1 VKLSGKKRV
10 EGFFAAICRSLIC
23 EAARLRAEAEPGQ
36 GYAERWEGRDR
47 ETPMATPL
55 AGRAF
60 VAGLAATILIVGC
73 VLAQADQKDT
83 RLPGL
88 FDALKKASSSDEAGA
103 IEAKIWTI
111 WLQANDPAI
120 DKLMAQGSDAMSNQ
134 DYAAAMQSFNEI
146 IEKKPDFA
154 EGWNKR
160 ATLYYLMGDYEHS
173 LKDIDQTLELEP
185 RHIGALSGLG
195 LVNMQLDHDE
205 AAADAFKRVLDI
217 DPQSASARTNLAIVN
232 DLLKRKSI

>member
-1 VKLSGKKRV
+1 LEEPLGK
-10 EGFFAAICRSLIC
+10 
-23 EAARLRAEAEPGQ
+23 
-36 GYAERWEGRDR
+36 
-47 ETPMATPL
+47 PL
-55 AGRAF
+55 KA
-60 VAGLAATILIVGC
+60 AGLAASILIFGC
-73 VLAQADQKDT
+73 ALAQADQKDT

-88 FDALKKASSSDEAGA
+88 FDSLKQASSTDEADL

-120 DKLMAQGSDAMSNQ
+120 DKLMEQGSTAMSNQ
-134 DYAAAMQSFNEI
+134 DFAAAMQSFNQI

-173 LKDIDQTLELEP
+173 LKDIDRTLELEP

-195 LVNMQLDHDE
+195 LVNMQMEREE
-205 AAADAFKRVLDI
+205 AAADAFQRVLDI
-217 DPQSASARTNLAIVN
+217 DPKSASAQMNLAIVK
-232 DLLKRKSI
+232 DLLKKKSI

>member
-1 VKLSGKKRV
+1 MALAGK
-10 EGFFAAICRSLIC
+10 S
-23 EAARLRAEAEPGQ
+23 
-36 GYAERWEGRDR
+36 W
-47 ETPMATPL
+47 MALPL
-55 AGRAF
+55 AGRACA
-60 VAGLAATILIVGC
+60 AGLAAAILVFGGP
-73 VLAQADQKDT
+73 LAPADQKDT

-88 FDALKKASSSDEAGA
+88 FDSLKKASSGDEADA

-111 WLQANDPAI
+111 WMEADDPAI
-120 DKLMAQGSDAMSNQ
+120 DKLMEQGSDAMSNE
-134 DYAAAMQSFNEI
+134 DYPAAMQSFNEI

-160 ATLYYLMGDYEHS
+160 ATLYYLMGDYVHS
-173 LKDIDQTLELEP
+173 LKDIDRTLELEP

-195 LVNMQLDHDE
+195 LVNMQMDRDE

-217 DPQSASARTNLAIVN
+217 DPQSASAQMNLAIVN